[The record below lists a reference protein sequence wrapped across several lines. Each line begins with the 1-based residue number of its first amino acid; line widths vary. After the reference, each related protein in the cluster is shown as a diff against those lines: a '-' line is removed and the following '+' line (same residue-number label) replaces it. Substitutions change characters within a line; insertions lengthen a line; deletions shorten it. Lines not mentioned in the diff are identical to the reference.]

1 MRAETGKRLECAEY
15 GAQYI
20 ITKGGDAELSCAP
33 ASDGEADQLGK
44 RYQDEATGVMILCTK
59 AGASRVHCDGR
70 PMEMLAPRS
79 LPSSD

>member
-1 MRAETGKRLECAEY
+1 MRAETGKRLDCAEH

-44 RYQDEATGVMILCTK
+44 RYQDEPTGVMALCTK
-59 AGASRVHCDGR
+59 AGASRIHCDGR
-70 PMEMLAPRS
+70 PMQMLAPRA

>member
-33 ASDGEADQLGK
+33 APDGKADQLGK
-44 RYQDEATGVMILCTK
+44 RYQDEATGVMALCTK
-59 AGASRVHCDGR
+59 AGASRIHCDGR
-70 PMEMLAPRS
+70 PMQLLAPRA

>member
-1 MRAETGKRLECAEY
+1 MRAETGKRLECAEQ

-20 ITKGGDAELSCAP
+20 VTKGGDAELSCAP

-44 RYQDEATGVMILCTK
+44 RYQDEPTGVMALCTK
-59 AGASRVHCDGR
+59 AGNSRIHCDGR
-70 PMEMLAPRS
+70 PMQMLAPRA